1 MVEEKPVRRSHLDPA
16 AEGLQPNTRR
26 LRELAPRVLGEGWQ
40 YRLAQRKGI
49 LLKTAQRWASGERI
63 VPDEVLT
70 DLEADARMIAECEE
84 IQDLLRQLD
93 RLLDSD
99 VDRYILS
106 AILTDY
112 ANRAKPDTT
121 APRDK
126 AYKRKTSDTENS
138 SS

>member
-1 MVEEKPVRRSHLDPA
+1 MVELKPARRSHRDPRE
-16 AEGLQPNTRR
+16 EGLQPNTRR

-70 DLEADARMIAECEE
+70 DLEADARMIAESDDFQE
-84 IQDLLRQLD
+84 LLRQLD
-93 RLLDSD
+93 RLLESD

-112 ANRAKPDTT
+112 ANWAKPDTK

-126 AYKRKTSDTENS
+126 AYKRKPESEAS

>member
-1 MVEEKPVRRSHLDPA
+1 MVEEKPAPARRSHRDPDE
-16 AEGLQPNTRR
+16 EGLQPNTRR

-70 DLEADARMIAECEE
+70 DLETDARMIAESEDFQE
-84 IQDLLRQLD
+84 LLRLLD
-93 RLLDSD
+93 RLLESE

-106 AILTDY
+106 SILTDY
-112 ANRAKPDTT
+112 AAWAKPNTK

-126 AYKRKTSDTENS
+126 AYKRKPEPPS
-138 SS
+138 S